1 MNMKSAVALISG
13 ILLITSLASAQKFD
27 KRRAFIDGTKQI
39 QIKQYKAALDIFLQF
54 EKNSVSTA
62 NTDWLTGFCYF
73 QLSLTK
79 KEAIPYLEKAIVSI
93 DPAYKDGVLK
103 EKAASPKACFLLGQ
117 AYYRNYRFSDAL
129 PVFEKYREYVKTNPD
144 EIKIL
149 DEWVKYTLNAETLKK
164 TPVDIKIYNL
174 GKEVNSDLDDH
185 SAVFNINETVM
196 VFTSRRKGSTGNL
209 KTTDGQYFEDIY
221 ISTKGGDKWSAP
233 VQISENIN
241 TMEHEASIAL
251 SPDGTELFIYKD
263 DLGDGNIYVSKFDG
277 TIWSK
282 PTKLGSNINSLS
294 NESHA
299 TISPDGTTLY
309 FSSNRPDG
317 YGGFDLYAVSR
328 LPNGEWGWA
337 QNLGTVVNT
346 PYDETGPFMQH
357 DGATLYF
364 SSKGFNS
371 MGGYDLFYT
380 ILKDDGT
387 FMKPDNMGYP
397 VNSIDDDAFYVLS
410 ADGKR
415 AYYST
420 KKDDSYG
427 GKDIYLMDL
436 MSLPERSLVVISG
449 FLRDASNNVVKG
461 VTLSFNDV
469 KTGKHIGDFKP
480 NATSGKY
487 TIVVPKSM
495 NNYRI
500 SDTEGNVSFLNAEIT
515 VPDNSSFYILQKP
528 IVIDPIAIT
537 K

>member
-1 MNMKSAVALISG
+1 MKSAVALISG
-13 ILLITSLASAQKFD
+13 LILMTTLANAQKFD
-27 KRRAFIDGTKQI
+27 KRQAFIDGTKQI
-39 QIKQYKAALDIFLQF
+39 QIKQYQAALDIFLQF

-73 QLSLTK
+73 QISLTK
-79 KEAIPYLEKAIVSI
+79 KEAIPYLEKAIVSVNP
-93 DPAYKDGVLK
+93 DYKDGILK
-103 EKAASPKACFLLGQ
+103 ETSASPKAFFLLGQ
-117 AYYRNYRFSDAL
+117 SYYRNYRFTDAM
-129 PVFEKYREYVKTNPD
+129 PMFEKYREYIKALPD
-144 EIKIL
+144 EVKEL
-149 DEWVKYTLNAETLKK
+149 DGWVKYTVNAEMLKK
-164 TPVDIKIYNL
+164 MPVDIKIYNM
-174 GKEVNSDLDDH
+174 GKEVNSEFDDH
-185 SAVFNINETVM
+185 SAVFNSDETIM

-221 ISTKGGDKWSAP
+221 ISYKKEGKWTMPA
-233 VQISENIN
+233 QISENIN

-282 PTKLGSNINSLS
+282 PVKLGSNINSPF
-294 NESHA
+294 NETHA
-299 TISPDGTTLY
+299 TISPDGQTLY
-309 FSSNRPDG
+309 FSSNRPEG
-317 YGGFDLYAVSR
+317 YGGYDLYTVSR

-337 QNLGTVVNT
+337 QNLGNVVNT
-346 PYDETGPFMQH
+346 PFDETGPYMQH
-357 DGATLYF
+357 DGNTLYF

-387 FMKPDNMGYP
+387 FMRPDNMGYP
-397 VNSIDDDAFYVLS
+397 VNSIDDDAFYILS

-427 GKDIYLMDL
+427 GKDIYMMDL
-436 MSLPERSLVVISG
+436 MSLPERSLVVING
-449 FLRDASNNVVKG
+449 FIRDASNNVVKG
-461 VTLSFNDV
+461 VTLSFNDS

-480 NATSGKY
+480 NSGTGKY
-487 TIVVPKSM
+487 TIVVPKST
-495 NNYRI
+495 NIYKI
-500 SDTEGNVSFLNAEIT
+500 SDTDGKVSFINTELN
-515 VPDNSSFYILQKP
+515 VPDNSSFYLLQKP
-528 IVIDPIAIT
+528 IVIDPIVIT